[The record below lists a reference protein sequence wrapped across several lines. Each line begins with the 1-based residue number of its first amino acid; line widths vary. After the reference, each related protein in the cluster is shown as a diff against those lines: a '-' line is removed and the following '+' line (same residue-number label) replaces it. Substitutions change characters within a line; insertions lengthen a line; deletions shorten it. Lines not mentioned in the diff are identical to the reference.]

1 MSKRNNRKYD
11 SEFKQN
17 AVKLYY
23 ASGKSYSVLSDELGI
38 PTATLVGWIHSGK
51 YRTHEKNPG
60 EPAPMTAELEELKRL
75 RKELAIVKEERD
87 ILKKAVA
94 IFSLPDKA

>member
-1 MSKRNNRKYD
+1 MRRYD
-11 SEFKQN
+11 EEFKHN

-23 ASGKSYSVLSDELGI
+23 ASGKSYSVLSNELGI
-38 PTATLVGWIHSGK
+38 PSATLVGWVHSSK
-51 YRTHEKNPG
+51 YKPGAITSEK
-60 EPAPMTAELEELKRL
+60 TALPPELEELRRL